1 MHDKRGNVVMEL
13 IAYASD
19 PEMGF
24 PFQNE
29 TRPARA
35 PSSYIGQLTGSLRD

>member
-1 MHDKRGNVVMEL
+1 MHDKHGNVVMEL
-13 IAYASD
+13 IGYSRD

-29 TRPARA
+29 T
-35 PSSYIGQLTGSLRD
+35 

>member
-13 IAYASD
+13 IGYSRD

-29 TRPARA
+29 T
-35 PSSYIGQLTGSLRD
+35 